1 MQVCPIRVVSR
12 LAAAVIVFGAAGAGV
27 AQAQVRH
34 NDYTL
39 MNSQFTPQQPAS
51 FYMDPSSI
59 ASQLNP
65 GMQRFIGRA
74 PNLDKFLSINQA
86 TLPKGNLTFGN
97 SSLNGRMDPN
107 LSLKDRYPL
116 PPSLANKMYPGSTD
130 TRQPM
135 MDSTLQG
142 KYSIYNDSG
151 QPGGL
156 MTHTA
161 GPSKFTDAFV
171 FHTADKD
178 TPQLEQVGRE
188 LSLQD
193 INRYQFQGSF
203 SSQPGLPSTHA
214 GDPNASQPTFSGS
227 ALTSGPA
234 TFDGGALQS
243 GRVLSGTSNQ
253 LRVITPNGSQPY
265 QPMLLGA
272 SGNNLASGSSPA
284 PANRDAPTQSAPKN
298 NDFETVYSQ
307 THDVATSAANP
318 GSQKVLPQTAFMP
331 SGTYTPKTAGG
342 TSIPMTFDE
351 PRVIIQVKKGGF
363 VGLDTNPLK
372 PPTGEATQAP

>member
-1 MQVCPIRVVSR
+1 MRVCPSRLILR
-12 LAAAVIVFGAAGAGV
+12 LAAAVIIFGAVGAGV
-27 AQAQVRH
+27 ARAQILH
-34 NDYTL
+34 NDYTK
-39 MNSQFTPQQPAS
+39 MNSQFAPQQPAS

-74 PNLDKFLSINQA
+74 PNLDKFLSINKA

-97 SSLNGRMDPN
+97 SSLNGQMDPN
-107 LSLKDRYPL
+107 LSLQDRYPL
-116 PPSLANKMYPGSTD
+116 PPDLANKMYPGSTD

-156 MTHTA
+156 MTHTT

-178 TPQLEQVGRE
+178 TPQLEQLGRE

-203 SSQPGLPSTHA
+203 SGQPGLPSTHA
-214 GDPNASQPTFSGS
+214 GDPNSTQPVFSNS

-253 LRVITPNGSQPY
+253 LRVITPNGSHPY
-265 QPMLLGA
+265 EPMLLGS
-272 SGNNLASGSSPA
+272 SGNSLAPGSSN
-284 PANRDAPTQSAPKN
+284 PANRNAPTQSTSKN

-307 THDVATSAANP
+307 AHDVASSAANP

-331 SGTYTPKTAGG
+331 SGTYTPKTADG

-363 VGLDTNPLK
+363 VGLDKNPV
-372 PPTGEATQAP
+372 PPPAGEAAQAP